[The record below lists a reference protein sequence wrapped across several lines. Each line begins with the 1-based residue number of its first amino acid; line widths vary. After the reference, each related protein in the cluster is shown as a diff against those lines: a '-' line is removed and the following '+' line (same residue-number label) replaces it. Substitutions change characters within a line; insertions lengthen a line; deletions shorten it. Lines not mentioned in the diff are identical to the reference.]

1 MFLNILDKPEV
12 FWLRVLLSLRQVMK
26 ELNLDVIAWVYLEW
40 KHVRD
45 IIKTR
50 DTIGTRKLGEELD
63 REEFHCFLRRVT
75 AVREALP
82 GIPDEML
89 RPGLSTDIQK
99 PARDE
104 PGSPTPAPKRSRP
117 NSS

>member
-1 MFLNILDKPEV
+1 
-12 FWLRVLLSLRQVMK
+12 MK

-40 KHVRD
+40 KHVND
-45 IIKTR
+45 IVNTR
-50 DTIGTRKLGEELD
+50 DAIGTRKLGEELD

-82 GIPDEML
+82 GIPDKML
-89 RPGLSTDIQK
+89 RPGLSTRIQE

-104 PGSPTPAPKRSRP
+104 PGSYSPAPESKRARLVG
-117 NSS
+117 